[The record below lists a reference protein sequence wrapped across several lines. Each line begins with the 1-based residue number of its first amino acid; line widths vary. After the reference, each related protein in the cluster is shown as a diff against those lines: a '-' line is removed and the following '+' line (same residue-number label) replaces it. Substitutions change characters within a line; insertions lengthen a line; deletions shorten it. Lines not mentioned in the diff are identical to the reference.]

1 MKTAAMMGT
10 TFPQE
15 PGGSMENTMVQ
26 LEGQPNAKNAFKTW
40 FLKTTTISLLKKLQM
55 DAGSGGSY
63 GQKFTFLYE

>member
-26 LEGQPNAKNAFKTW
+26 LEGQLDT
-40 FLKTTTISLLKKLQM
+40 KKLQL
-55 DAGSGGSY
+55 DAGSGGSR
-63 GQKFTFLYE
+63 GQKFTFLYEEVAKEL